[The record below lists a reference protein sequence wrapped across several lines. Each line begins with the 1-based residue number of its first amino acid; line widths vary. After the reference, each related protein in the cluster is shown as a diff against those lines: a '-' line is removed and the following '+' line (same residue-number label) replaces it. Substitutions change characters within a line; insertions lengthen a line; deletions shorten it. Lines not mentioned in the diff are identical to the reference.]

1 MSSFISL
8 ALLNNIQAE
17 FQPMI
22 GTAIPAIAK
31 VLQDTC
37 EGLQQDCIYALSEL
51 SEHGN

>member
-8 ALLNNIQAE
+8 ALLINIQAE

-22 GTAIPAIAK
+22 GTAIAAIVE
-31 VLQDTC
+31 VLQDTS
-37 EGLQQDCIYALSEL
+37 EGLQQHCIYALSEL